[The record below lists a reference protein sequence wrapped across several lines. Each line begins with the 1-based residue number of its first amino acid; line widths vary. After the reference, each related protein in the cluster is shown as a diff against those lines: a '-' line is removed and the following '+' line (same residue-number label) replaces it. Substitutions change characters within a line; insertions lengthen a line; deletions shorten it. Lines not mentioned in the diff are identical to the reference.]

1 MRSMNRKLLFLQNV
15 KVQPTVLT
23 SDSIAHW
30 VVYGMSTFKNISI
43 DVDLNN
49 LADNFIELHFTKHL
63 IQNNVCIF
71 Q

>member
-1 MRSMNRKLLFLQNV
+1 MNPKLQFLQNV
-15 KVQPTVLT
+15 EVQPTVLMR
-23 SDSIAHW
+23 DSIAHW
-30 VVYGMSTFKNISI
+30 VVYRMSTFKNISI

-49 LADNFIELHFTKHL
+49 CEYNFIELHFIKHF

>member
-1 MRSMNRKLLFLQNV
+1 MNPKLQFLQNV
-15 KVQPTVLT
+15 KVQPTVLMQ
-23 SDSIAHW
+23 DSIAHW
-30 VVYGMSTFKNISI
+30 VVYRMSTFKNISI

-49 LADNFIELHFTKHL
+49 RAYNFIELHFTKNF

>member
-1 MRSMNRKLLFLQNV
+1 MNPKLQFLQNV
-15 KVQPTVLT
+15 KVQPTFLMWG
-23 SDSIAHW
+23 SIAHW
-30 VVYGMSTFKNISI
+30 VVYRMSTFKNISI

-49 LADNFIELHFTKHL
+49 LADNFIELHFTKHF